1 MEKSKIKI
9 DSTKFKFSVYT
20 YIKFVYDSNCDKNSN
35 VKIFT
40 TEEMIECW
48 DDYFNNKKIE

>member
-1 MEKSKIKI
+1 MEKPKIKI
-9 DSTKFKFSVYT
+9 DSSKFKFSVYT
-20 YIKFVYDSNCDKNSN
+20 YIRFVCDSNCDIRSN
-35 VKIFT
+35 IKIFT